1 MGVVQSQGNA
11 LQQVNFGAA
20 VQAGQK
26 ARFNALR
33 NQVAGLDADE
43 AERIAKAREEYHK
56 IVGTLDKAPERIEK
70 LESVGLYD
78 EADKLRTSTAA
89 MMKGQMDLMT
99 LERQG
104 VDATNYKSWR
114 ETKIKAGVPPELFPT
129 EYSDSWF
136 RKEIKDR
143 QQKYQVLTRKTGTP
157 EGGVQSQDTEYLDGV
172 QTWQGTPYNDPDDMV
187 NNGKPVKADDA
198 WQMKPSD
205 SNSLRSAV
213 VGSMGGTWDPI
224 SGLPKGLD
232 KGAEL
237 NVAGIMELASRIYKE
252 GGGSVPIDTAA
263 AQAVRQ
269 AGYDVPVY
277 GGRPGDKNG
286 VYDPLGLLR
295 KN

>member
-1 MGVVQSQGNA
+1 MGVVQSRGNA

-20 VQAGQK
+20 VQAGQE

-43 AERIAKAREEYHK
+43 AGRIAKAREEYHK
-56 IVGTLDKAPERIEK
+56 IVGTLDKAPDRIAK
-70 LESVGLYD
+70 MESVGLFD
-78 EADKLRTSTAA
+78 EAEKLRTSTVA
-89 MMKGQMDLMT
+89 MMNSQMELMT
-99 LERQG
+99 QERLG
-104 VDATNYKSWR
+104 VDETNYKLWR
-114 ETKIKAGVPPELFPT
+114 ESKIKAGVPPELFPT

-136 RKEIKDR
+136 RKELKDR
-143 QQKYQVLTRKTGTP
+143 QSKRQVLTRRTGTP
-157 EGGVQSQDTEYLDGV
+157 EGGVQSLDTEYFDGE
-172 QTWQGTPYNDPDDMV
+172 QTWQGTPYNDPDDMPKK
-187 NNGKPVKADDA
+187 GDEP
-198 WQMKPSD
+198 WQMKPGD

-237 NVAGIMELASRIYKE
+237 KVAGIMELASRIYKE
-252 GGGSVPIDTAA
+252 GGGSIPIDTAA

-277 GGRPGDKNG
+277 GGRPGDPNG
-286 VYDPLGLLR
+286 VSDPLGLLR